1 MQEKNK
7 NLLDNLDTKIKSV
20 EKNLTNN
27 LNENTNTKY
36 KEYSNGI
43 NILFELL
50 LGFLIGG
57 FLGYYIDIML
67 ATMPVFLLIGIF
79 LGGIIK
85 PCDCGPFYGGTVL
98 VRFFITSAS
107 NAPTFIARLITM
119 TRTIAFHTYSYHF
132 FCVIKPIAPFA
143 PLMPKLALQAIYKR
157 CL

>member
-20 EKNLTNN
+20 EQNLTDN
-27 LNENTNTKY
+27 LNENSNTKY

-43 NILFELL
+43 KILFELL

-79 LGGIIK
+79 LGGISGIYTIWKKNIYDKIK
-85 PCDCGPFYGGTVL
+85 
-98 VRFFITSAS
+98 
-107 NAPTFIARLITM
+107 
-119 TRTIAFHTYSYHF
+119 
-132 FCVIKPIAPFA
+132 
-143 PLMPKLALQAIYKR
+143 
-157 CL
+157 

>member
-20 EKNLTNN
+20 EKNLTDN

-43 NILFELL
+43 KTLFELL

-67 ATMPVFLLIGIF
+67 ATTPLFLLIGIF
-79 LGGIIK
+79 LGGISGIYTIWKKNIYDKIK
-85 PCDCGPFYGGTVL
+85 
-98 VRFFITSAS
+98 
-107 NAPTFIARLITM
+107 
-119 TRTIAFHTYSYHF
+119 
-132 FCVIKPIAPFA
+132 
-143 PLMPKLALQAIYKR
+143 
-157 CL
+157 